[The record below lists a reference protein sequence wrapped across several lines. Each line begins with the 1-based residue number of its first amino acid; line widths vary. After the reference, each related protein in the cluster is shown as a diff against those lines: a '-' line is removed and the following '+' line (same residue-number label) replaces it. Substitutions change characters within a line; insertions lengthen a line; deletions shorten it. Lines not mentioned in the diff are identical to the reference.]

1 MIKRCIDIILSVLA
15 LILLMPVIIIVC
27 ILVKVKLGSPIF
39 FSQERPGLNEQI
51 FKMYKFRSMTDGTDE
66 NGVLLPDEQ
75 RLTSFGRFLRS
86 SSLDELPELFNVLK
100 GEMSVVGPRPLRVSY
115 LPLYNTQQRVRHNV
129 RPGIT
134 GWAQVNGRN
143 NVSWEEKFAMD
154 AWYVENQSL
163 LLDLKIIWKTVK
175 VVVKRE
181 GINQTESI
189 PMQPFNGTKNDIS

>member
-51 FKMYKFRSMTDGTDE
+51 FKMYKFRSMTDGRDA

-100 GEMSVVGPRPLRVSY
+100 GEMSIVGPRPLRVSY
-115 LPLYNTQQRVRHNV
+115 LPLYNAQQRVRHNV

-154 AWYVENQSL
+154 ARYVENQSL

-175 VVVKRE
+175 VVIKRE
-181 GINQTESI
+181 GINQSESI